1 MNYRNQADNFS
12 IGGYTIID
20 GDFSPGRPDIIG
32 GFSFKKLGKGFVKV
46 VAAPVKAAGKVVALP
61 GKAVGKVLPKPL
73 KPVGKL
79 IELPGSVLS
88 ASGKIISD
96 PKRAKDEMSALA
108 RHVGQVAGS
117 PAVKIVSAGSLAFIG
132 IPPHVTVG
140 VLSAAQRLDAKAVA
154 RNSAALKTIEGT
166 QVEAALG
173 RPEAVAGLRALNEA
187 RRLRGQPPLKAMPLA
202 EAKAIRTSLK
212 KTLQFTADAKK
223 LAASL
228 KARGGVKLAVKKPP
242 PKPTAKPVARPQVTY
257 ARGVPVKRPVINI
270 KATPVRTLQAPAP
283 VNLESMTPRQLKALI
298 ASSPSA
304 AIREKAKAALPRAIQ
319 RMMAN
324 VRFEKASG
332 TKTGFFVTADGRVK
346 KRRKWKRTAK
356 GAPGWLA
363 AAGVV
368 TKGTFE
374 AA

>member
-20 GDFSPGRPDIIG
+20 GDFSPAQPDIIG
-32 GFSFKKLGKGFVKV
+32 ISFGKIL
-46 VAAPVKAAGKVVALP
+46 AAPFKATGKVVALP
-61 GKAVGKVLPKPL
+61 GKAVGKILPKPV
-73 KPVGKL
+73 KSVGKL

-88 ASGKIISD
+88 SAGKIISN
-96 PKRAKDEMSALA
+96 PKQAKDEMAALA

-117 PAVKIVSAGSLAFIG
+117 PAVKVVSAGSLAFIG

-166 QVEAALG
+166 QLEAAFG
-173 RPEAVAGLRALNEA
+173 RPEAIAGLRALNEA
-187 RRLRGQPPLKAMPLA
+187 RRLRGQAPLRAMPLDQ
-202 EAKAIRTSLK
+202 AKAIRSSIK
-212 KTLQFTADAKK
+212 KTLQFTVDAKK

-228 KARGGVKLAVKKPP
+228 KAQGGIKFGPKVQ
-242 PKPTAKPVARPQVTY
+242 PKPKPAPKPVAKKPTVTY
-257 ARGVPVKRPVINI
+257 ARGAPVKRPVIHI
-270 KATPVRTLQAPAP
+270 KAPTRSLVSPAQPVS
-283 VNLESMTPRQLKALI
+283 LESMTPRQLKALI
-298 ASSPSA
+298 ASTTNPTIQA
-304 AIREKAKAALPRAIQ
+304 KAKAALPRAIQ

-332 TKTGFFVTADGRVK
+332 TKTGFLVTADGKVQ

-356 GAPGWLA
+356 GKPGWLA